1 MQFAFKIKGQQVG
14 VKLDSFPSMLFFAL
28 VAGAAIGAC
37 FIAIGIAVVLLAA
50 LCVVLGGSLIGLG
63 LAFVALIL
71 AVCAAGF
78 VLWLIFIGLKR
89 FFKEASRF
97 FTVVVF
103 QKPGT
108 PPSPNSPS
116 GQADSQ
122 QSGTSTTTSHAGQA
136 DSQQSNST
144 TSGQGDVFTE
154 ETILAASGSS

>member
-71 AVCAAGF
+71 ALCAAGF

-89 FFKEASRF
+89 LIKEISRF
-97 FTVVVF
+97 LTIVVF

-108 PPSPNSPS
+108 PPSPTSPG
-116 GQADSQ
+116 GQDDSHKAG
-122 QSGTSTTTSHAGQA
+122 SSTTTSHDGQDDSHKAG
-136 DSQQSNST
+136 SS
-144 TSGQGDVFTE
+144 TSGHDAAFTE